1 MGQKGGLK
9 TRLRIFCR
17 GEVAPTP
24 VVQFRANISND
35 LITRYSIYKFKEEM
49 HIHVCKNLANLI
61 QKFVRLR
68 II

>member
-35 LITRYSIYKFKEEM
+35 
-49 HIHVCKNLANLI
+49 AD
-61 QKFVRLR
+61 VRCR
-68 II
+68 SEVSVIVRFG